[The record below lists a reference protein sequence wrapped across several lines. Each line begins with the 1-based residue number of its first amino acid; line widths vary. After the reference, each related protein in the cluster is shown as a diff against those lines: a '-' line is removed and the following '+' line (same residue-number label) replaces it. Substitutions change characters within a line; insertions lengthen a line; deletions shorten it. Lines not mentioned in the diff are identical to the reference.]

1 MGTNVNAPLTNRL
14 FVVREAVEVVL
25 VAVLDVVEGGL
36 VEVDMLELV
45 EEILEVVELLVDVL
59 VEVALELVEEEK
71 GPLLQVSCIG

>member
-1 MGTNVNAPLTNRL
+1 VNAPLTNRL
-14 FVVREAVEVVL
+14 FVVLEAVEVVL

-36 VEVDMLELV
+36 VEVDVLELV
-45 EEILEVVELLVDVL
+45 EEVLEVVELLVDVL

>member
-14 FVVREAVEVVL
+14 FVVLEAVEVVL

>member
-14 FVVREAVEVVL
+14 FVVLEA
-25 VAVLDVVEGGL
+25 VEGGL
-36 VEVDMLELV
+36 VEVDVLELV